1 MSTNSI
7 SITPDER
14 TARNRA
20 NAAHSTGPKTEAGK
34 QHSCLNA
41 LRHGL
46 TGHTI
51 ILPKE
56 DLDAYHDFT
65 DKFFAEFKPR
75 KATGAIPRRH
85 ILATEPHPRARK

>member
-56 DLDAYHDFT
+56 DLDETFIRRQD
-65 DKFFAEFKPR
+65 R
-75 KATGAIPRRH
+75 LKAA
-85 ILATEPHPRARK
+85 AA

>member
-1 MSTNSI
+1 MRGKA
-7 SITPDER
+7 TPIDER

-34 QHSCLNA
+34 PRSCLNA

-51 ILPKE
+51 ILPAE
-56 DLDAYHDFT
+56 DLEAYT
-65 DKFFAEFKPR
+65 ASPSNSS
-75 KATGAIPRRH
+75 T
-85 ILATEPHPRARK
+85 T